1 MEELKGYEKQK
12 MSLLDLDN
20 EFSTSDNLSLF
31 GCGEGRECIEELFK
45 NGKSDFSYEWGNTDC
60 GICVE
65 FKMADESEKP
75 DSLDYEDV
83 KNVEVIIVDI
93 YAHYKNIG

>member
-1 MEELKGYEKQK
+1 MEELEGYEKQK

-20 EFSTSDNLSLF
+20 EFSTRDNLSLF
-31 GCGEGRECIEELFK
+31 GCDEGHESIEELFK
-45 NGKSDFSYEWGNTDC
+45 NGKSDFSYEYEETLD

-65 FKMADESEKP
+65 FKLADESEKP

-83 KNVEVIIVDI
+83 KNVEIIITSI
-93 YAHYKNIG
+93 YSH

>member
-1 MEELKGYEKQK
+1 MEELEGYEKQK

-45 NGKSDFSYEWGNTDC
+45 NGKSDFSYEYEGTFD
-60 GICVE
+60 GICVK
-65 FKMADESEKP
+65 FKLDDESEKP
-75 DSLDYEDV
+75 DSMDYEDV
-83 KNVEVIIVDI
+83 KNVEIIITSI
-93 YAHYKNIG
+93 YEH